1 MLPVGFTG
9 LLLVTRLVRVC
20 IQWGSFAVPNDRQ
33 YENITFPISFSNTS
47 YKLVCLDY
55 NTTATTE
62 SSTNTNMSEA
72 SKYRKISGTRM
83 VFQNPNI
90 GAVEYIVIGY

>member
-1 MLPVGFTG
+1 MCL
-9 LLLVTRLVRVC
+9 
-20 IQWGSFAVPNDRQ
+20 QWGHFSVPNGRKYFD
-33 YENITFPISFSNTS
+33 ITFPIAFSNES

-72 SKYRKISGTRM
+72 SKYRSTKGTRM
-83 VFQNPNI
+83 VFQNENI
-90 GAVEYIVIGY
+90 GAVQYIVIGY